1 MFLFFFWKKS
11 RSVYKVCRYFFSVC
25 GQKSFLMC
33 DAENWE
39 RGGEKNKK
47 RTNERI
53 ISDTAVFSGKK
64 GVSIET

>member
-1 MFLFFFWKKS
+1 
-11 RSVYKVCRYFFSVC
+11 
-25 GQKSFLMC
+25 MC